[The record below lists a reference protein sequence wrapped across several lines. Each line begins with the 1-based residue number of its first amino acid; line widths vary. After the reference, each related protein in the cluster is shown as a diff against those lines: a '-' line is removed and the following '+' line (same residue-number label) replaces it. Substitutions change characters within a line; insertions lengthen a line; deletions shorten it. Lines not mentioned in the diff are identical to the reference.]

1 MLGFGPAPADGARD
15 PIEGGEEVNFAGTVH
30 GETEYTPFRW
40 NDGAREDSG
49 FEGSEERFF
58 AETGYFAMDLD
69 SPLSS
74 QGLVAKNGADGAQR
88 ISHDH
93 AAFV

>member
-1 MLGFGPAPADGARD
+1 MLGFGPAPADRARD
-15 PIEGGEEVNFAGTVH
+15 AIERREKVNFAGTVH
-30 GETEYTPFRW
+30 GKTEYTPFRW

-49 FEGSEERFF
+49 FESSEERLF

-69 SPLSS
+69 SPLSCR
-74 QGLVAKNGADGAQR
+74 GLVAEHGADGAQR

-93 AAFV
+93 AALE